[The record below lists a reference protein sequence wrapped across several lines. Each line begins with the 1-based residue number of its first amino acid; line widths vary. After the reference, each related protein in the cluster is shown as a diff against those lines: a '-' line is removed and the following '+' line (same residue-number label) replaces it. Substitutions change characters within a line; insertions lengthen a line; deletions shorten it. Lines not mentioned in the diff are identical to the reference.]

1 MLLTPHEQER
11 LMVAGAAEVARRRR
25 ARGLLLNHP
34 EAVAVLTDWVLEA
47 ARDGRSVA
55 QIMSAGREVLDTSDV
70 MPGVEAL
77 IDELQA
83 EATFPDGT
91 KLVTLHGP
99 IQPAPLGTGDGR
111 GEVDGDGNGEGDS
124 NGTGESNGGS
134 NIEGV
139 DSPRRIVPG
148 EVLLG
153 EGDVVLL
160 DGRALTSMSVLN
172 TGDRPV
178 QVGSHFHFAEA
189 NDALQ
194 FDRHAAVGYRLAVPA
209 GTSVRFE
216 PGIEMEVELVAFA
229 GDRITAGFRGLYA
242 PDPTGQPGGQP
253 GGRPGGGS

>member
-25 ARGLLLNHP
+25 ERGLLLNHP
-34 EAVAVLTDWVLEA
+34 EAVAVLTAWVLEA
-47 ARDGRSVA
+47 ARDGMSVA
-55 QIMSAGREVLDTSDV
+55 EIMSAGCDVLDTSDV
-70 MPGVEAL
+70 MEGVEVL

-99 IQPAPLGTGDGR
+99 IQPAPLAPGAAD
-111 GEVDGDGNGEGDS
+111 DDAA
-124 NGTGESNGGS
+124 
-134 NIEGV
+134 
-139 DSPRRIVPG
+139 RIVPG

-160 DGRALTSMSVLN
+160 EGRDLVALTVLN

-178 QVGSHFHFAEA
+178 QVGSHFHLAEA
-189 NDALQ
+189 NEALQ
-194 FDRHAAVGYRLAVPA
+194 LDREAAVGRRLAVPA

-216 PGIEMEVELVAFA
+216 PGIPMEVELVAFA
-229 GDRITAGFRGLYA
+229 GEGVTAGFRGLYA
-242 PDPTGQPGGQP
+242 PGDTD
-253 GGRPGGGS
+253 GGGS

>member
-11 LMVAGAAEVARRRR
+11 LMVAGAAEVARSRR

-34 EAVAVLTDWVLEA
+34 EAVAVLTAWVLEA
-47 ARDGRSVA
+47 ARDGMSVA
-55 QIMSAGREVLDTSDV
+55 EIMSAGCDVLDTSDV
-70 MPGVEAL
+70 MEGVEAL

-99 IQPAPLGTGDGR
+99 IQPAPLAPGAA
-111 GEVDGDGNGEGDS
+111 DGDAS
-124 NGTGESNGGS
+124 
-134 NIEGV
+134 
-139 DSPRRIVPG
+139 RLVPG

-160 DGRALTSMSVLN
+160 EGRDLLSLTVIN

-189 NDALQ
+189 NEALQ
-194 FDRHAAVGYRLAVPA
+194 FDREASVGRRLAVPA

-216 PGIEMEVELVAFA
+216 PGISMAVELVAFA
-229 GDRITAGFRGLYA
+229 GAGVTAGFRGLYS
-242 PDPTGQPGGQP
+242 PDGGA
-253 GGRPGGGS
+253 S

>member
-25 ARGLLLNHP
+25 ERGLLLNHP
-34 EAVAVLTDWVLEA
+34 EAVAVLTAWVLEA
-47 ARDGRSVA
+47 ARDGMSVA
-55 QIMSAGREVLDTSDV
+55 EIMSAGCAVLDTSDV
-70 MPGVEAL
+70 MEGVEVL

-99 IQPAPLGTGDGR
+99 IQPASLAADATDDGAAR
-111 GEVDGDGNGEGDS
+111 F
-124 NGTGESNGGS
+124 
-134 NIEGV
+134 
-139 DSPRRIVPG
+139 VPG

-153 EGDVVLL
+153 DGDVVLL
-160 DGRALTSMSVLN
+160 EDRELTSMTVLN

-194 FDRHAAVGYRLAVPA
+194 FDRRAAVGRRLAVPA

-216 PGIEMEVELVAFA
+216 PGISMEVELVGFA
-229 GDRITAGFRGLYA
+229 GAGITAGFRGLYPAADAA
-242 PDPTGQPGGQP
+242 PRTDETGGAA
-253 GGRPGGGS
+253 